1 MNHKKTKVKALEFG
15 EKLGV
20 FGGGLELGAFKV
32 LYVFFG
38 GRLGLTFRFYMLR
51 DITTYL

>member
-1 MNHKKTKVKALEFG
+1 VNHKKTKVKALEFG

-20 FGGGLELGAFKV
+20 FGGVLELGAFKV

-38 GRLGLTFRFYMLR
+38 G
-51 DITTYL
+51 